1 MQRRTPQL
9 PAELVERILELAML
23 SIDLHPAHL
32 DELDAWP
39 ESDEIELERRYAR
52 SRELNPELYVLG
64 ARCCLVSRRWS
75 VISRRLLYTSIKMDA
90 CIEDFREF
98 KGRPTL
104 VSSLEQSHPNA
115 ALVTSFTCQSIP
127 EHYIPLL
134 LPLLPNLVQLDLGVF
149 YNSAVQY
156 RRQRDTSPFRRARF
170 DHLRRLSVRYLEPY
184 DDDYWAGSLR
194 SILKVLCTV
203 STLERLDLA
212 FFDSW
217 ESDSMEEGFD
227 WDGREPNSICPF
239 PSFSLEYLRLGH
251 MGFQDYDVS
260 PLLVASS
267 STLRELVLD
276 DFQPIFP
283 LAFDRAPA
291 FGMERMLEAV
301 KSCYDTLERLSM
313 RYRFEPLTLGELL
326 FDDEVLPALQY
337 LHMSLCSSNN
347 SDVRQQLVS
356 ITAPRLRHLSL
367 THHSTP
373 FDLVDEPW
381 VDEMIIKQNFPSLE
395 RWTFD
400 TDKTRANPTPN
411 SSKYSTDQY
420 QPRFE
425 FDPALVS
432 SASSVGVR
440 LVSSPRMSRWSEE
453 VGRGGESFCERIDL
467 LDLRE
472 LLALRGSH
480 LVSRSYIV
488 ENNTDT
494 SAAGNGRPGDDDG
507 GGLRDRVG
515 VIGVGGSRL

>member
-39 ESDEIELERRYAR
+39 ESDELELERRYAR

-64 ARCCLVSRRWS
+64 ARCCLVSRRWN
-75 VISRRLLYTSIKMDA
+75 VISLRLLYTSIKMDA
-90 CIEDFREF
+90 CTENFREF
-98 KGRPTL
+98 NGRPKL

-134 LPLLPNLVQLDLGVF
+134 LPILPNLVQLDLGVF
-149 YNSAVQY
+149 YNSAVQH

-194 SILKVLCTV
+194 SILKVLYTV

-227 WDGREPNSICPF
+227 WDADQRREPNSICPF

-276 DFQPIFP
+276 EFPPIYHVSTGRPPIFGM
-283 LAFDRAPA
+283 DRII
-291 FGMERMLEAV
+291 EAV
-301 KSCYDTLERLSM
+301 KSCYDTLERLTLRNM
-313 RYRFEPLTLGELL
+313 FGPLTLGELL
-326 FDDEVLPALQY
+326 FNNEVLPALRY
-337 LHMSLCSSNN
+337 LY
-347 SDVRQQLVS
+347 
-356 ITAPRLRHLSL
+356 LSL
-367 THHSTP
+367 FSSERQPRCTPAIGVHHRS
-373 FDLVDEPW
+373 
-381 VDEMIIKQNFPSLE
+381 Q
-395 RWTFD
+395 
-400 TDKTRANPTPN
+400 APTPRPTTLN
-411 SSKYSTDQY
+411 S
-420 QPRFE
+420 QPI
-425 FDPALVS
+425 P
-432 SASSVGVR
+432 
-440 LVSSPRMSRWSEE
+440 
-453 VGRGGESFCERIDL
+453 
-467 LDLRE
+467 
-472 LLALRGSH
+472 
-480 LVSRSYIV
+480 
-488 ENNTDT
+488 
-494 SAAGNGRPGDDDG
+494 
-507 GGLRDRVG
+507 
-515 VIGVGGSRL
+515 